1 MQRVK
6 KRLAVLEAIPR
17 PGKYADVERLISER
31 TYYDELTEAQ
41 KQRYF
46 EYAQSTRRADFEAA
60 LVSILGDTHIWLM
73 AVDGN
78 FDQIIEELHEIAQER
93 NVLHE
98 RKTETY

>member
-6 KRLAVLEAIPR
+6 KRLAALEAIPQ
-17 PGKYADVERLISER
+17 PGEYADVERLISEH

-41 KQRYF
+41 RQRYF

-78 FDQIIEELHEIAQER
+78 FDQIIDEINEFAKER
-93 NVLHE
+93 NNHDQ
-98 RKTETY
+98 

>member
-1 MQRVK
+1 MQRLK
-6 KRLAVLEAIPR
+6 KRLAALEAIPQ

-41 KQRYF
+41 KQRYY

-60 LVSILGDTHIWLM
+60 LVSVLGDTHIWLM

-78 FDQIIEELHEIAQER
+78 FDQIIDEINEFAKER
-93 NVLHE
+93 NNHDQ
-98 RKTETY
+98 

>member
-6 KRLAVLEAIPR
+6 KRLAALEAIPQT
-17 PGKYADVERLISER
+17 GKYADVERLINEH

-41 KQRYF
+41 KQRYY

-78 FDQIIEELHEIAQER
+78 FDQIIEELREIAKER
-93 NVLHE
+93 NAQ
-98 RKTETY
+98 